1 MHSVHDLMNELRR
14 AQAAA
19 AEYANKVADLN
30 TVIANITEELE
41 KYPTLS
47 DRVAVEIGDDMV
59 TFMTS
64 EEMFS
69 LTRDEIQILVELLG
83 GAEEAEEAEEAEQ
96 AEVPDLPSD
105 SSRAAVFSN
114 KEDTH
119 AFVDLLE
126 AIAIAKMEGNSGW
139 YYRVLD
145 ASTRR
150 KTFVTEKTWQLRQFL
165 RRKAQLKNAQKLVVQ
180 IVQTQPNRPLM
191 ARTGVFGAN
200 A

>member
-1 MHSVHDLMNELRR
+1 MHSVHELMNELRR

-30 TVIANITEELE
+30 TVITNITEELE

-47 DRVAVEIGDDMV
+47 DRVAVEIGDDTV
-59 TFMTS
+59 TFLTS

-83 GAEEAEEAEEAEQ
+83 GAEEPEQ
-96 AEVPDLPSD
+96 AEETKVQPAPSD
-105 SSRAAVFSN
+105 SSRCPVFNN

-119 AFVDLLE
+119 AFVERLELE
-126 AIAIAKMEGNSGW
+126 APTLTDGDF
-139 YYRVLD
+139 YYRVHD
-145 ASTRR
+145 ANTRR
-150 KTFVTEKTWQLRQFL
+150 KIYSTPKIWQLRQFL
-165 RRKAQLKNAQKLVVQ
+165 RRKATRKNAQKVLVQ
-180 IVQTQPNRPLM
+180 IVQVRPNKVLKGH
-191 ARTGVFGAN
+191 TCLFGAN

>member
-1 MHSVHDLMNELRR
+1 MHSVHELMNELRR

-47 DRVAVEIGDDMV
+47 DRVAVEISDDMV
-59 TFMTS
+59 TFLTS

-83 GAEEAEEAEEAEQ
+83 GAEESEQ
-96 AEVPDLPSD
+96 ADEAEVPDPPSD
-105 SSRAAVFSN
+105 SSRAPSFSN

-119 AFVDLLE
+119 AFVDHLE
-126 AIAIAKMEGNSGW
+126 AVAIEKMSGSVGW

-145 ASTRR
+145 ADTRR
-150 KTFVTEKTWQLRQFL
+150 KTFSTQKTWQLRQFL

-180 IVQTQPNRPLM
+180 IVQTHPNRPLM
-191 ARTGVFGAN
+191 ARTGVFGVN